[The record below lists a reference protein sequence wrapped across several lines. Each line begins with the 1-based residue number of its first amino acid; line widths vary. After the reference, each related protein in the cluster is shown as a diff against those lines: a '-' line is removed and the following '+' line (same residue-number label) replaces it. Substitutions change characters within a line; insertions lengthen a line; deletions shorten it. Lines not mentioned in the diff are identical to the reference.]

1 MSEISLN
8 NIHKS
13 FGNKK
18 VLDNIGF
25 NVSEGEMVS
34 LLGPSGCGKTTLLK
48 IIAGIIEPDRG
59 DVILSGAVINDE
71 PVEKRGTVIVFQDAL
86 LFPHMNV
93 EQNIGFGLRM
103 AKADKNYISSQVE
116 KMLEL
121 VQLEGFEHKYPH
133 QMSGGEKQRIALARA
148 LAVNPKVLLLDEPF
162 SSLDEALRLN
172 VRELTL
178 SIQKKLGITT
188 ILVTHDHK
196 EAMMLSDRI
205 ILMMDGEII
214 QQGTPQQIYKNP
226 ASAKAAD
233 FFGEKN
239 YIKGSVRDGVFSGD
253 FLNFRTVHED
263 SDNAL
268 AMIKP
273 SDIIIKSL
281 NKEQSQEKSRIRH
294 QVQEDFIKSI
304 NEECCLDGSSEA
316 SSKWIQAVITESRF
330 AGDKTYYTLMTKTA
344 PSHILKAVSS
354 ERFDL
359 SETVDVDFRY
369 ENMIIF

>member
-1 MSEISLN
+1 MSEISLK
-8 NIHKS
+8 NINKS

-18 VLDNIGF
+18 VIDDISF
-25 NVSEGEMVS
+25 NVSEGELVS

-48 IIAGIIEPDRG
+48 MIAGIIEPDSG
-59 DVILSGAVINDE
+59 EVILNGSIINNE
-71 PVEKRGTVIVFQDAL
+71 AVEKRGTVIVFQDVL

-103 AKADKNYISSQVE
+103 AKADKSYVSSQVK

-121 VQLEGFEHKYPH
+121 VQLEGFEHKYPN
-133 QMSGGEKQRIALARA
+133 QMSGGERQRIALARA

-162 SSLDEALRLN
+162 SSLDQELRLS

-205 ILMMDGEII
+205 ILMMDGRII
-214 QQGTPQQIYKNP
+214 QQGVPHDIYKNP
-226 ASAKAAD
+226 VSAKAAD

-239 YIKGSVRDGVFSGD
+239 YIRGSVKDGTFSGG

-263 SDNAL
+263 SDNARV
-268 AMIKP
+268 MIKP
-273 SDIIIKSL
+273 SDILLKVPSDDAAEYIS
-281 NKEQSQEKSRIRH
+281 
-294 QVQEDFIKSI
+294 
-304 NEECCLDGSSEA
+304 
-316 SSKWIQAVITESRF
+316 AVITESRF
-330 AGDKTYYTLMTKTA
+330 AGDKTYYTLMTKTK
-344 PSHILKAVSS
+344 PSHSLKAVCS
-354 ERFDL
+354 ESFGLSQIVDL
-359 SETVDVDFRY
+359 DFKY

>member
-1 MSEISLN
+1 MSEISLS
-8 NIHKS
+8 NIDKS

-18 VLDNIGF
+18 VLDDISF
-25 NVSEGEMVS
+25 NVSQGELVS

-48 IIAGIIEPDRG
+48 IIAGIVEQDRG

-93 EQNIGFGLRM
+93 EQNIGFGLKM
-103 AKADKNYISSQVE
+103 AKKDKLYIASQV
-116 KMLEL
+116 KRMLEL
-121 VQLEGFEHKYPH
+121 VDLEGFEHKYPH

-205 ILMMDGEII
+205 ILMMDGRIV
-214 QQGTPQQIYKNP
+214 QQGAPQEIYKKP

-233 FFGEKN
+233 FFGKKN
-239 YIKGSVRDGVFSGD
+239 YIKGSVKDGIFSGD
-253 FLNFRTVHED
+253 FLSFRAAHED

-273 SDIIIKSL
+273 SDIIIKA
-281 NKEQSQEKSRIRH
+281 
-294 QVQEDFIKSI
+294 
-304 NEECCLDGSSEA
+304 SSEA

-344 PSHILKAVSS
+344 PSHTLKAVSGES
-354 ERFDL
+354 FNL
-359 SETVDVDFRY
+359 SETVDVDFKY
-369 ENMIIF
+369 ENIIIF